1 LITSIGQKSDIPA
14 AMKPIRFVCGTRCSR
29 EQFSN
34 ETALGRSL
42 KLYAHLPGIQLQLF
56 DNNTRGLSSIYNA
69 AIDDAKQQPAILV
82 FVHDDVWLNDFFW
95 AERIRE
101 SLAGF
106 DVVGLAG
113 NLRRVPRQPAWAFA
127 TPDLRWDERKYLS
140 GTVGHGKGFP
150 CDIASTFGPSGQE
163 CKLLDGLLL
172 IADSETLVRSGLRF
186 DEQFKFHFYD
196 MDFCRQAELKG
207 LRMGTWPL
215 SVVHESGGAFGSP
228 SWRENYALY
237 LGKYGE

>member
-1 LITSIGQKSDIPA
+1 
-14 AMKPIRFVCGTRCSR
+14 MKPIRFVCGTRCSR